1 MSGQATAARDQ
12 ARPGARMPRRV
23 PGGAPR
29 SVPGTAGAGVTPA
42 AASRTETATAAGLLA
57 LFLVALCLPVEF
69 ELGGQRLSPIRLFLL
84 ASFFP
89 LLIRLLKGEAGRVTA
104 GDICFGLHG
113 LWIGVAMF
121 AVHGPSRMAFAG
133 ISIVEVLGSYLIGR
147 VLVRNVTDYHTFF
160 RYFLIALAVL
170 APFVLIENV
179 TGRLVL
185 SEILKH
191 VAGTHDKVQAGAEN
205 MRMGLFRAQAVVEH
219 PIIWGVFCSIGI
231 ANVYYLYRDRRV
243 LGLLLTGFN
252 TAMTFTA
259 LSSGP
264 LLSVALQ
271 LGMIGWGWIT
281 KNAWWVLIGLF
292 VLVYVAIDIVS
303 NRAPLQVMVSYLTF
317 SPRNAYWR
325 MHIFNYGSAEVLRHP
340 LFGIGLN
347 DWVRPGWLASASV
360 DNFWLNTAMRYG
372 FPGLLTLVAGI
383 LLNLTQIL
391 RNAALPEP
399 LRMVR
404 SGHVIA
410 LIGTL
415 MALTTV
421 HVWGS
426 PAVLVIFYMGAGC
439 WLFTS
444 PSATSPAPAAS
455 SPTSPAGGAAG
466 RRRAPGTASP
476 GTASPGTPSPGTPS
490 PGTAAPD
497 GPRAAGTAA
506 GTAAQDSPRTADAPP
521 DGPAAPSGAAP
532 RLPTAEERFARRR
545 AQYPGPRP

>member
-12 ARPGARMPRRV
+12 TRPGVRAPRRAAGPRGV
-23 PGGAPR
+23 PA
-29 SVPGTAGAGVTPA
+29 AAPA
-42 AASRTETATAAGLLA
+42 AASHAETATAAGLLA

-69 ELGGQRLSPIRLFLL
+69 EIGGQRLSPIRLFLL
-84 ASFFP
+84 VSFIP
-89 LLIRLLKGEAGRVTA
+89 LLVRLLKGEAGRLTA

-133 ISIVEVLGSYLIGR
+133 ISIVEALGSYLVGR

-170 APFVLIENV
+170 APFVLFENV
-179 TGRLVL
+179 TGRLLL
-185 SEILKH
+185 SEILRPL
-191 VAGTHDKVQAGAEN
+191 AGTLQKVQAGAEN
-205 MRMGLFRAQAVVEH
+205 MRMGFFRAQGVVEH

-243 LGLLLTGFN
+243 LGTVLTGFN
-252 TAMTFTA
+252 VAMTFTS

-264 LLSVALQ
+264 LLSAMLQ
-271 LGMIGWGWIT
+271 IGMIGWGWIT
-281 KNAWWVLIGLF
+281 RNAWWVLIGLF
-292 VLVYVAIDIVS
+292 LFVYVAIDMVS
-303 NRAPLQVMVSYLTF
+303 NRAPLQVIVSYLTF

-383 LLNLTQIL
+383 LLNLAQIL
-391 RNAALPEP
+391 RNRALSER

-410 LIGTL
+410 LVGTL

-421 HVWGS
+421 HVWGA
-426 PAVLVIFYMGAGC
+426 PAVLVLFYMGAGC

-444 PSATSPAPAAS
+444 PSATGPSATGVEAPAAAGTDTPARPRIGYARQRAADLPDQPVAPPASPS
-455 SPTSPAGGAAG
+455 SSTSASMSASTSASTGRPAG
-466 RRRAPGTASP
+466 
-476 GTASPGTPSPGTPS
+476 
-490 PGTAAPD
+490 
-497 GPRAAGTAA
+497 
-506 GTAAQDSPRTADAPP
+506 
-521 DGPAAPSGAAP
+521 SGS
-532 RLPTAEERFARRR
+532 RSPTAEERMARRR
-545 AQYPGPRP
+545 AQYSGHHPGPGKRP